1 MSVTHL
7 SPAKSSSCRPGPH
20 EARLRRRRLG
30 LSLAA
35 TSLFASYAAWQAH
48 QAAIQHHQPGPAS
61 LVPVAEPVPVAPRDF
76 TWALP
81 SRIDLPATLKSLE
94 QASRAAGVQLIAIGA
109 SEEASSPGRLGHARL
124 TATLQGDYAAVRAVL
139 QGMSEAHNAAVIHK
153 LRISRGDGSS
163 AVQAEVQWWLASQ
176 PQR

>member
-1 MSVTHL
+1 V
-7 SPAKSSSCRPGPH
+7 
-20 EARLRRRRLG
+20 RRRRLG

-35 TSLFASYAAWQAH
+35 ASLFASYAAWQGH

-81 SRIDLPATLKSLE
+81 PRIDLPATLHSLE

-139 QGMSEAHNAAVIHK
+139 QGMSEAHGAIAVQR
-153 LRISRGDGSS
+153 LRFSRSDGSS
-163 AVQAEVQWWLASQ
+163 GVMAEVEWWLVTQ